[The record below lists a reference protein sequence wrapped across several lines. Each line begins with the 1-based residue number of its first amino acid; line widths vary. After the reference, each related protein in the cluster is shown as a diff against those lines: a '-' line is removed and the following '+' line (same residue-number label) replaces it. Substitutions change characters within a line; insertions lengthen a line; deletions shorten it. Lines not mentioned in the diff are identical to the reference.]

1 MSTRTH
7 DLINSFA
14 KRETIY
20 TSLVVT
26 KVQLNVF
33 RVLCYKL
40 KLIDALI
47 QVLHRYIFMNVLF
60 YYIDLI
66 AERPGVA
73 RGKKF

>member
-66 AERPGVA
+66 AERLFFSV
-73 RGKKF
+73 